1 MKINHKVIK
10 REFLSYIKNER
21 GYSDHTISSYRIDIS
36 IFLKFCSEIFS
47 DDLIDF
53 NIINSKTIRKF
64 LATEIDRGYSNSN
77 GVKSFSTKT
86 LKRRLATVKSFFNYL
101 YSFEKINDNP
111 ALHVK
116 TPKIEKKLPNFISED
131 LIEELMNTPVET
143 PITNKIDGIRDK
155 AILELFYATGLRLN
169 ELLSLN
175 ICDVDEHEAMVKVMG
190 KGSKERIVPIGNSAL
205 NSMNKYLEEIG
216 KSLNVN
222 FNDPIFINKKGKRLP
237 KRTLQERIKK
247 YLYRIMGNG
256 SVHTLRHTFATHLM
270 DRGADILTIKEFLG
284 HSSLSSTQ
292 LYTSINPETIKNSYN
307 KSHPRG

>member
-1 MKINHKVIK
+1 MKINHKVI
-10 REFLSYIKNER
+10 RSEFLSYLKNER

-36 IFLKFCSEIFS
+36 IFLKFCSELFS

-53 NIINSKTIRKF
+53 SIVNPKTIRKF
-64 LATEIDRGYSNSN
+64 LVTEIDRGYSNNN
-77 GVKSFSTKT
+77 GVKSFSAKT

-101 YSFEKINDNP
+101 YAFEKINDNP

-116 TPKIEKKLPNFISED
+116 TPKIEKKLPSFISED
-131 LIEELMNTPVET
+131 LIEKLMNTPIET
-143 PITNKIDGIRDK
+143 PITSKIDGIRDK

-169 ELLSLN
+169 ELLNLN
-175 ICDVDEHEAMVKVMG
+175 ICDVDGHEAMVKVMG
-190 KGSKERIVPIGNSAL
+190 KGGKERIVPIGDNAL
-205 NSMNKYLEEIG
+205 NCINKYLKEIG
-216 KSLNVN
+216 KSLKVN
-222 FNDPIFINKKGKRLP
+222 FNDPVFINKKGKRLP

-247 YLYRIMGNG
+247 YLYRVMGNG

-270 DRGADILTIKEFLG
+270 DRGADILTIKELLG